1 MLKFEKNG
9 KKLMEMDEEG
19 NIIYHDAKFKA
30 KMGALKEKLE
40 KEQEEANDDKGGNK

>member
-19 NIIYHDAKFKA
+19 NILFYDEEFKKKMKEAK
-30 KMGALKEKLE
+30 ENVDE
-40 KEQEEANDDKGGNK
+40 REESADSK